1 MREIIATV
9 ISIIF
14 CIVYLA
20 IVPRGILSVPKILA
34 DMPAGIDKYEAKR
47 VYKRAALKPKIT
59 AFLCAAATFASIA
72 VRGIDNVRL
81 HFNFFLVA
89 VYAFL
94 ILGLVL
100 SVLIIKFYSKIER
113 AYEERMPKSAR
124 YPGRIEGMSGGI
136 AIVIAIYGIIALF
149 L

>member
-9 ISIIF
+9 ISIIS

-47 VYKRAALKPKIT
+47 VYKRATLKPKLT
-59 AFLCAAATFASIA
+59 AFLCAVATFFSVG
-72 VRGIDNVRL
+72 VRGIDNVQL
-81 HFNFFLVA
+81 HPNLFLVA

-100 SVLIIKFYSKIER
+100 GVLIIKFYSKIER

-136 AIVIAIYGIIALF
+136 VIVIAIYGIIALF